1 MNRKITAK
9 RITLELAPD
18 AAAALCRFMEKMTFS
33 MARDVIY
40 GHNPKDLQEDQAYQ
54 IVHACSTVHQA
65 LTDAGVRGWP
75 WVDTGRA

>member
-1 MNRKITAK
+1 MAAKTTPKPITVV
-9 RITLELAPD
+9 LEPN

-33 MARDVIY
+33 MARDVVY

-54 IVHACSTVHQA
+54 IVHACSALHEA